1 MELLEVTIDLIP
13 IITILIDFIQTHV
26 KKNSQQY
33 FMLKRL
39 LFNSINMEI

>member
-1 MELLEVTIDLIP
+1 MELLEAIIVLIP

-33 FMLKRL
+33 SMQKKL